1 MATETRPTTIA
12 RRWAANSR
20 ARREFIARSFDRA
33 VQSDVEAL
41 ESARA
46 MATNMRSGKPLQR
59 APAR

>member
-1 MATETRPTTIA
+1 MATETRPTTAA
-12 RRWAANSR
+12 RRLAKDSR

-33 VQSDVEAL
+33 AQSDVEAL